1 MFNDTVYSCTHYFL
15 WSHFYMIKPQCLQVE
30 SAADMF
36 NQAAYSC
43 THYVLWIHL
52 YMIKP
57 QSVQVESAADMFN
70 QAAYSCTHYSLWS
83 HLHIIKPQ
91 SLQVGRATHLFNH
104 AAFSCIH
111 YSLWSNLYIITENL
125 IRLGV
130 QLMFNYAAFPCT
142 HYFVLS
148 YLHIIKP
155 QTTVSL
161 GWECSSHVKLC
172 CLLLHP
178 LLFVELS
185 SHNRATD
192 NSPFRLG
199 VQLTLKQNFIF
210 IILLYFLLFFFSVT
224 FLLPLTRCLIIKP
237 KTISSVWKHSSYV
250 QSSCLFLLPLFFVD
264 SSSLSSCYLQR
275 LSPPSHLYIIRPQ
288 SLQARSSAS
297 VLNQAAYSCTH
308 HFLWSYLDH
317 NQSTE
322 NLFRLGAQLICLM
335 VLLIPAPI
343 TFCRVI
349 FT

>member
-1 MFNDTVYSCTHYFL
+1 
-15 WSHFYMIKPQCLQVE
+15 MIKPQCL
-30 SAADMF
+30 
-36 NQAAYSC
+36 
-43 THYVLWIHL
+43 
-52 YMIKP
+52 K
-57 QSVQVESAADMFN
+57 VESAADMFN

-111 YSLWSNLYIITENL
+111 YPLWSNLYIITENL

-130 QLMFNYAAFPCT
+130 QLIMFNYAAFSCT

-155 QTTVSL
+155 QTKVSL
-161 GWECSSHVKLC
+161 GWECSSRVKLC

-210 IILLYFLLFFFSVT
+210 IILLYFLLFFFLCCFVIV
-224 FLLPLTRCLIIKP
+224 LLPLTRCLIIKP

-264 SSSLSSCYLQR
+264 SSSHCQA
-275 LSPPSHLYIIRPQ
+275 IIYR
-288 SLQARSSAS
+288 
-297 VLNQAAYSCTH
+297 
-308 HFLWSYLDH
+308 D
-317 NQSTE
+317 
-322 NLFRLGAQLICLM
+322 
-335 VLLIPAPI
+335 
-343 TFCRVI
+343 
-349 FT
+349 